1 MSSARHTFA
10 EQLNELFARLPR
22 RTTSTAVAI
31 ALTEQGCSISTAYLS
46 QLRTGVR
53 NRPADRYVRAFAEY
67 FDVPLSYFCEA
78 GFEDESDTGFER
90 DLQLVHMIQDDSVRR
105 LLCNAH
111 GLSLVSL
118 DILLRFEDHLR
129 VQSHR
134 RVRRI

>member
-1 MSSARHTFA
+1 MLCARHTFA
-10 EQLNELFARLPR
+10 AQLNELFDRSPQ
-22 RTTSTAVAI
+22 RTTSTAVAV
-31 ALTEQGCSISTAYLS
+31 ALTEQGCYISTAYLS

-53 NRPADRYVRAFAEY
+53 TRPADRYVRAIAEY
-67 FDVPLSYFCEA
+67 FDVPLSHFYETR
-78 GFEDESDTGFER
+78 FEDETDTGLER
-90 DLQLVHMIQDDSVRR
+90 DLELIHMINDDAVRR

-129 VQSHR
+129 VESHR